1 MTILKGRP
9 QMAQKSQPSNGKWVV
24 LAIVAAIAAALLV
37 AVVVGG
43 GDEGS
48 GATNSL
54 PGGDVLAKENQPV
67 VIEGTAL
74 ESLGD
79 EAIDPMLGQVAPT
92 LNGATFDGSGVSV
105 TPGDGQAYMVVFLAH
120 WCPHCNREVPRLIEW
135 QASGAVPSE
144 LQVVGVSTAVASDRP
159 NYPPSQWVVEKGW
172 TWPILADSSSREAAE
187 AYGVSGFPFFVIVG
201 ADGTVKARVSGEVEI
216 PALTQI
222 VSDALAD

>member
-1 MTILKGRP
+1 
-9 QMAQKSQPSNGKWVV
+9 MAQKSQPSNGKWVV
-24 LAIVAAIAAALLV
+24 LAIVAAIATALLV

-48 GATNSL
+48 GTTNSL
-54 PGGDVLAKENQPV
+54 PGGDSLAKENQPV
-67 VIEGTAL
+67 VIEGTIL
-74 ESLGD
+74 QPLGD
-79 EAIDPMLGQVAPT
+79 EAIDPMVGQVAPT

-159 NYPPSQWVVEKGW
+159 NYPPSQWVVDKGW
-172 TWPILADSSSREAAE
+172 TWPIMADSKSREAAK

-201 ADGTVKARVSGEVEI
+201 ADGEVKARVSGEVEI

>member
-1 MTILKGRP
+1 
-9 QMAQKSQPSNGKWVV
+9 MAQKSQPSNGKWVV

-48 GATNSL
+48 GTTNSL
-54 PGGDVLAKENQPV
+54 PGGDVLAQENQPV

-74 ESLGD
+74 EPLDD

-105 TPGDGQAYMVVFLAH
+105 TPGDGQAYMIVFLAH

-144 LQVVGVSTAVASDRP
+144 LQVVGVSTSVVSDRP

-172 TWPILADSSSREAAE
+172 TWPILADSSSREAGE

>member
-1 MTILKGRP
+1 
-9 QMAQKSQPSNGKWVV
+9 MAQKSQPSNGKWVV
-24 LAIVAAIAAALLV
+24 LAIVAAIATALLV

-48 GATNSL
+48 DTTNSL
-54 PGGDVLAKENQPV
+54 PGGDVLAKENQSV
-67 VIEGTAL
+67 VIEGTIL
-74 ESLGD
+74 EPLGD
-79 EAIDPMLGQVAPT
+79 EAIDPMVGQVAPT

-159 NYPPSQWVVEKGW
+159 NYPPSQWAVDKGW
-172 TWPILADSSSREAAE
+172 TWPMMADSTSKEAAE
-187 AYGVSGFPFFVIVG
+187 AYGVSGYPFFVIVG
-201 ADGTVKARVSGEVEI
+201 ADGEVKVRVSGEVEI

>member
-24 LAIVAAIAAALLV
+24 LAIVAAIATALLV

-48 GATNSL
+48 DTTNL
-54 PGGDVLAKENQPV
+54 LAKENQPV
-67 VIEGTAL
+67 VIEGTIL

-79 EAIDPMLGQVAPT
+79 DAIDPMVGQVAPT

-105 TPGDGQAYMVVFLAH
+105 TPGDGQAYMIVFLAH

-216 PALTQI
+216 AALTQI

>member
-1 MTILKGRP
+1 
-9 QMAQKSQPSNGKWVV
+9 MAQKSQPSNGKWVV
-24 LAIVAAIAAALLV
+24 LAIVAAIATALLV

-48 GATNSL
+48 GTTNSL
-54 PGGDVLAKENQPV
+54 PGGDVLAEENQPV
-67 VIEGTAL
+67 VIEGTIL
-74 ESLGD
+74 EPLGD
-79 EAIDPMLGQVAPT
+79 EAIDPMVGQVAPT

-105 TPGDGQAYMVVFLAH
+105 TPGDGQAYMIVFLAH

-159 NYPPSQWVVEKGW
+159 NYPPSQWAVDKGW
-172 TWPILADSSSREAAE
+172 TWPMMADSTSMEAAE
-187 AYGVSGFPFFVIVG
+187 AYGVSGYPFFVIVG
-201 ADGTVKARVSGEVEI
+201 ADGEVKVRVSGEVEI

>member
-1 MTILKGRP
+1 
-9 QMAQKSQPSNGKWVV
+9 MAQKFQPSNGKWVV
-24 LAIVAAIAAALLV
+24 LAIVAAIATALLV

-48 GATNSL
+48 DTTNL
-54 PGGDVLAKENQPV
+54 LAKENQPV
-67 VIEGTAL
+67 VIEGTIL

-79 EAIDPMLGQVAPT
+79 DAIDPMVGQVAPT

-105 TPGDGQAYMVVFLAH
+105 TPGDGQAYMIVFLAH

-159 NYPPSQWVVEKGW
+159 NYPPSQWVVDKGW

>member
-1 MTILKGRP
+1 
-9 QMAQKSQPSNGKWVV
+9 MAQKSQPSNGKWVV

-43 GDEGS
+43 GDDEGS
-48 GATNSL
+48 GTTNSL
-54 PGGDVLAKENQPV
+54 PGGDVLTQENQPV
-67 VIEGTAL
+67 VIEGTIL
-74 ESLGD
+74 DSLGD

-105 TPGDGQAYMVVFLAH
+105 NPGDGQAYMIVFLAH

>member
-1 MTILKGRP
+1 
-9 QMAQKSQPSNGKWVV
+9 MAQKSQPSNGKWVV
-24 LAIVAAIAAALLV
+24 LAIVAAIATALLV

-48 GATNSL
+48 DTTNSL
-54 PGGDVLAKENQPV
+54 PGGDVLAKENQSV
-67 VIEGTAL
+67 VIEGTIL
-74 ESLGD
+74 EPLGD
-79 EAIDPMLGQVAPT
+79 EAIDPMVGQVAPT

-159 NYPPSQWVVEKGW
+159 NYPPSQWAVDKGW
-172 TWPILADSSSREAAE
+172 TWPMMADSTSMEAAE
-187 AYGVSGFPFFVIVG
+187 AYGVSGYPFFVIVG
-201 ADGTVKARVSGEVEI
+201 ADGEVKVRVSGEVEI

>member
-1 MTILKGRP
+1 
-9 QMAQKSQPSNGKWVV
+9 MAQKSQPSNGKWVV
-24 LAIVAAIAAALLV
+24 LAIVAAIATALLV

-48 GATNSL
+48 GTTNSL
-54 PGGDVLAKENQPV
+54 PGGDVLAQENQPV

-74 ESLGD
+74 EPLGD
-79 EAIDPMLGQVAPT
+79 EGIDPMVGQVAPT
-92 LNGATFDGSGVSV
+92 LNGVTFDGSGVSV

-159 NYPPSQWVVEKGW
+159 NYPPSQWAVEKGW
-172 TWPILADSSSREAAE
+172 TWPMMADSSSMEAAD

>member
-9 QMAQKSQPSNGKWVV
+9 PMAQKSQSSNGKWVV
-24 LAIVAAIAAALLV
+24 LAVVAAIAAALLV

-43 GDEGS
+43 GDKRS
-48 GATNSL
+48 
-54 PGGDVLAKENQPV
+54 GDVLATENQPV
-67 VIEGTAL
+67 VIEGTIL
-74 ESLGD
+74 EPLGD
-79 EAIDPMLGQVAPT
+79 EAIDPMVGQVAPT

-105 TPGDGQAYMVVFLAH
+105 TPGDGQAYMIVFLAH

-159 NYPPSQWVVEKGW
+159 NYPPSQWAVDKGW
-172 TWPILADSSSREAAE
+172 TWPMMADSTSKEAAE
-187 AYGVSGFPFFVIVG
+187 AYGVSGYPFFVIVG
-201 ADGTVKARVSGEVEI
+201 ADGEVKVRVSGEVEI